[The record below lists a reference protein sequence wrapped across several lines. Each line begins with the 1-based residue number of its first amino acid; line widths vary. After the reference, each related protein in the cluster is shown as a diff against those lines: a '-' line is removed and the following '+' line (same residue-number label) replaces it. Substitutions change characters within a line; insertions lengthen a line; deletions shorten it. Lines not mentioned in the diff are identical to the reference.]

1 MVGGIL
7 AAFAGVLGVI
17 AMAYFA
23 KREGFN
29 KAWGEPACSSG
40 SKENTLT
47 TEERKSGMFSKA
59 KKTGTNDLERG
70 NAAIEK
76 CPSPIVVQLYSSSK
90 ESAGSPPQSHLVKKD
105 TDCTLA
111 PSEEYKSRLFKK
123 AKKIRK
129 AKKTSSTD
137 LERGNVASEE
147 CVVDQPHRNSPE
159 IVGSMPQSL
168 HVPMMVEDRVE
179 IIEVEVPSMENASSL
194 STCSDYIEVV
204 RESSGDSDL
213 TMIAE
218 VPLTARRR
226 LGRYTMSRPTEESSE
241 SDPLSMSLFTP
252 TSSMGSSSGCEESNF
267 DCDNFSC

>member
-29 KAWGEPACSSG
+29 KAWGEQGNSSG

-47 TEERKSGMFSKA
+47 TEERKSGMFSKV
-59 KKTGTNDLERG
+59 KKTGTNDLERE

-76 CPSPIVVQLYSSSK
+76 CPSPIVVQLNSNSQ
-90 ESAGSPPQSHLVKKD
+90 ENAGSPPQSHLVKND

-111 PSEEYKSRLFKK
+111 PSETYKNRLFKK
-123 AKKIRK
+123 AKKNRK
-129 AKKTSSTD
+129 AKETSSID

-147 CVVDQPHRNSPE
+147 CIVDRRHCTSLE

-179 IIEVEVPSMENASSL
+179 IIEMEVPAMENASSL

-204 RESSGDSDL
+204 REPSGESDL

-218 VPLTARRR
+218 VPLTARPC
-226 LGRYTMSRPTEESSE
+226 LGRYTMRPTEESSG
-241 SDPLSMSLFTP
+241 SDPFSVSLFTP
-252 TSSMGSSSGCEESNF
+252 TSSMGSSSGCEDSNF
-267 DCDNFSC
+267 DCDSFSC